1 MGEMFD
7 DADEASYVE
16 AIPIHLFQDT
26 SEVEQYP
33 APCQHST
40 YIIITPDLNERSDV
54 HPLLSSTHAREPSS
68 EVPNTF
74 TTPSPNSA

>member
-54 HPLLSSTHAREPSS
+54 QSSLVIYSRSR
-68 EVPNTF
+68 TF
-74 TTPSPNSA
+74 FGGAQHFHHTIP